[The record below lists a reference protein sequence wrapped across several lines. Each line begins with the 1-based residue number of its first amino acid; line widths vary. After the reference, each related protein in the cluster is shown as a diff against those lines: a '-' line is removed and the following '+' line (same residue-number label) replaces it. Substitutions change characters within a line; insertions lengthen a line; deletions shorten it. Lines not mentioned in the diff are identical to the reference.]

1 MSKLETNTIDT
12 ISGSTNLTLGGT
24 NATDITIPSGVT
36 ITNNGTQSG
45 FGGTMT
51 PAFFAYSSAVQ
62 AVSDNTYTKVQI
74 NTEEYDTNNCY
85 DNTTN
90 YRFTPT
96 VAGKYFFYGTI
107 NLNADPDGV
116 VSTAGIAFYKNGS
129 ALYGGTTDVRNQTST
144 SEQISISASF
154 DMNGSTDY
162 VELYGRI
169 DVVSGTPRFL
179 TAYQGDN
186 RDTYFGAYKIIE

>member
-1 MSKLETNTIDT
+1 MAITKIQSESL
-12 ISGSTNLTLGGT
+12 NLSDNYDFTGT
-24 NATDITIPSGVT
+24 VT
-36 ITNNGTQSG
+36 GA
-45 FGGTMT
+45 GGTMT

-62 AVSDNTYTKVQI
+62 SVSDNTYTKVQI
-74 NTEEYDTNNCY
+74 NTEEYDTDNCY

-107 NLNADPDGV
+107 CLNADPDNV
-116 VSTAGIAFYKNGS
+116 IRNAGIAFYKNGS
-129 ALYGGTTDVRNQTST
+129 ALYGGTNDVGNEQST

-154 DMNGSTDY
+154 NMNGSTDY

-169 DVVSGTPRFL
+169 DVASGTPRFL
-179 TAYQGDN
+179 TAYIGDN